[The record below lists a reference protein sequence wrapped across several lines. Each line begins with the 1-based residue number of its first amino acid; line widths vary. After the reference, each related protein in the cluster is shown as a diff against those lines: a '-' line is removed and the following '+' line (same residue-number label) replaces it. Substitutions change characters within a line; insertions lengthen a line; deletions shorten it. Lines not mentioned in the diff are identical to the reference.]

1 MPLNKA
7 NLSQGL
13 KRIATRMEAEAD
25 TLNSADG
32 QLGDGD
38 LGITMVRG
46 ARLVTEILDDLP
58 DDLGMAFMKV
68 SQAFTKTSG
77 SSYGTLLATGLLA
90 AAKATKG
97 RTEMPWAETSGILGL
112 AIAAMMARGKA
123 SLGDKTVLDAMEA
136 VRRATDGLED
146 PVALLITSQEAVTA
160 ALVEFRGQ
168 TNKIGRARMFGDK
181 SIGLDDPGMLAFK
194 AIVDALA

>member
-1 MPLNKA
+1 MPLDKA
-7 NLSQGL
+7 NLTQGL
-13 KRIATRMEAEAD
+13 KRIAARMEIEAD
-25 TLNSADG
+25 ALNSADG

-46 ARLVTEILDDLP
+46 ARLVTEILEDLP

-68 SQAFTKTSG
+68 SQAFTRTSG

-97 RTEMPWAETSGILGL
+97 RTAVPWGETSALLGQ
-112 AIAAMMARGKA
+112 AIEAMMARGKA
-123 SLGDKTVLDAMEA
+123 SLGDKTVLDAIEA
-136 VRRATDGLED
+136 VRNATDGLDD
-146 PVALLITSQEAVTA
+146 PAALLQASKKAAAA
-160 ALVEFRGQ
+160 ALDEFRGQ

-181 SIGLDDPGMLAFK
+181 SRGLDDPGMLAFK
-194 AIVDALA
+194 AIIDALG